1 MKRYTIRF
9 NNQGTARQAAQAL
22 RRRGFDAS
30 QDTIDVLA
38 VARTYQQVEQA
49 LKDWALHRGALP
61 TWHLMD
67 QVELGFTCPICLG
80 ENVQVGPHGW
90 GLCPDCGADEIDLN
104 FEAALR

>member
-9 NNQGTARQAAQAL
+9 NDQVASRQAAQAL

-49 LKDWALHRGALP
+49 LKSWALNRGALP
-61 TWHLMD
+61 TWHL
-67 QVELGFTCPICLG
+67 
-80 ENVQVGPHGW
+80 
-90 GLCPDCGADEIDLN
+90 IDTI
-104 FEAALR
+104 